1 MVAHVFNTPD
11 EGTSGMWKL
20 LEQSEDT
27 RPPRPGE
34 AREGTIV
41 RISPDSLLVNIG
53 LKSDGIIPTS
63 EMRTLT
69 PAMLSSMK
77 LGEAITVTVV
87 DPENEEGQVVLSWDK
102 ARIER
107 DWDNIKI
114 LSETG
119 QTVSCKVT
127 GYNRGGL
134 VAYVGNI
141 QGFIPL
147 SQLSNAPRPEAADDT
162 GAHMASMVGKT
173 LNTKVL
179 EINRLRSR
187 VILSEK
193 QASQENKVQQKE
205 RLLKELEVGKTVKGK
220 VSGISSFGVFV
231 NLGGADGLIHISELS
246 WGQVKNLEDMLNVGD
261 EIEVYVLKVDV
272 DTKKI
277 ALSLKRT
284 QQEPWALAESRY
296 REGQLVSATITRL
309 TNFGAF
315 AKLDSGLEGLIHI
328 SELSEK
334 RVNNPKEVVKEGD
347 AVTLKVLK
355 VEPEKRRIALS
366 LRQAAEEQAVASYR
380 AGLQTGGKQES
391 SETGVTTNG

>member
-11 EGTSGMWKL
+11 ETGMWKL

-53 LKSDGIIPTS
+53 LKADGIIPTS

-69 PAMLSSMK
+69 PEMLSSMK

-87 DPENEEGQVVLSWDK
+87 DPENEEGQVVLSWDR

-107 DWDNIKI
+107 DWDDIKTI
-114 LSETG
+114 SETG
-119 QTVSCKVT
+119 QTVKCKVT

-147 SQLSNAPRPEAADDT
+147 SQLSSAPKAEAPDDT
-162 GAHMASMVGKT
+162 GAYMAPMIGKILT
-173 LNTKVL
+173 AKVL
-179 EINRLRSR
+179 EINRLRNR
-187 VILSEK
+187 VVLSER
-193 QASQENKVQQKE
+193 QASQENRAQQKD
-205 RLLKELEVGKTVKGK
+205 RLLKELEVGKTVRGK

-231 NLGGADGLIHISELS
+231 NLGGADGLIHISELA
-246 WGQVKNLEDMLNVGD
+246 WEQVKNPEDIVKVGD
-261 EIEVYVLKVDV
+261 EIEVYVLKIDV

-284 QQEPWALAESRY
+284 QQEPWALAEEKY
-296 REGQLVSATITRL
+296 KEGQLVNATITRL

-334 RVNNPKEVVKEGD
+334 RVTNPKEVVKEGD

-355 VEPEKRRIALS
+355 VEPDKRRIALS

-380 AGLQTGGKQES
+380 AGLQADDKQKS
-391 SETGVTTNG
+391 SETGVTNNG

>member
-11 EGTSGMWKL
+11 ETGMWKL

-53 LKSDGIIPTS
+53 LKADGIIPPT
-63 EMRTLT
+63 EMRSLT
-69 PAMLSSMK
+69 PEMLSAMK

-87 DPENEEGQVVLSWDK
+87 DSENKEGQVVLSWDR

-107 DWDNIKI
+107 DWDDIKSV
-114 LSETG
+114 SETG
-119 QTVSCKVT
+119 QTVKCKVT

-147 SQLSNAPRPEAADDT
+147 SQLSSAPKADAPDDT
-162 GAHMASMVGKT
+162 GAYLAPMIGKILT
-173 LNTKVL
+173 TKVL
-179 EINRLRSR
+179 EINRLRNR
-187 VILSEK
+187 VVLSER
-193 QASQENKVQQKE
+193 QASQENRAQQKD

-231 NLGGADGLIHISELS
+231 NLGGANGLIHISELA
-246 WGQVKNLEDMLNVGD
+246 WEQVKNPEDMVKVGD
-261 EIEVYVLKVDV
+261 EIEVYVLKIDV

-284 QQEPWALAESRY
+284 QQEPWALAEGKY
-296 REGQLVSATITRL
+296 KEGQLVNATITRL

-315 AKLDSGLEGLIHI
+315 AKLDSGMEGLIHI

-334 RVNNPKEVVKEGD
+334 RVTNPNEVVKEGD
-347 AVTLKVLK
+347 AVTLKLLK
-355 VEPEKRRIALS
+355 VEPDKRRMALS

-380 AGLQTGGKQES
+380 ASLQTDDKQKS
-391 SETGVTTNG
+391 LETGVTNNG

>member
-1 MVAHVFNTPD
+1 MVAHVFSTPD
-11 EGTSGMWKL
+11 EDVSGMWKL
-20 LEQSEDT
+20 LEQSENA

-53 LKSDGIIPTS
+53 LKSDGIIPIS

-69 PAMLSSMK
+69 PAMLSAMK

-107 DWDNIKI
+107 DWDNIESVSK
-114 LSETG
+114 TG
-119 QTVSCKVT
+119 QTVSCRVT

-147 SQLSNAPRPEAADDT
+147 SQISNAPKSDAADES
-162 GAHMASMVGKT
+162 GAHLAPMIGKT
-173 LNTKVL
+173 LTTKVL
-179 EINRLRSR
+179 EINRPRNR
-187 VILSEK
+187 VILSER
-193 QASQENKVQQKE
+193 QASQQDKFQQKE

-231 NLGGADGLIHISELS
+231 NLGGADGLIHISELA
-246 WGQVKNLEDMLNVGD
+246 WGQVKDPEEILHIGD
-261 EIEVYVLKVDV
+261 EIEVYVLRIDV

-284 QQEPWALAESRY
+284 QQEPWAKVEGQY
-296 REGQLVSATITRL
+296 TEGQLVSATITRL

-334 RVNNPKEVVKEGD
+334 RVNSPKEVVKEGD
-347 AVTLKVLK
+347 VVTLKVLK
-355 VEPEKRRIALS
+355 VEPDKRRIGLS

-380 AGLQTGGKQES
+380 ASIQTGGKQET
-391 SETGVTTNG
+391 SEMGVTKNG

>member
-193 QASQENKVQQKE
+193 QASQENKAQQKE

-246 WGQVKNLEDMLNVGD
+246 WRQVKNPEDMLNVGD

-284 QQEPWALAESRY
+284 QQEPWALAEGRY

>member
-11 EGTSGMWKL
+11 ETGMWKL

-53 LKSDGIIPTS
+53 LKADGIIPPT
-63 EMRTLT
+63 EMRSLT
-69 PAMLSSMK
+69 PEMLSAMK

-87 DPENEEGQVVLSWDK
+87 DPENKEGQVVLSWDR

-107 DWDNIKI
+107 DWDDIKSV
-114 LSETG
+114 SETG
-119 QTVSCKVT
+119 QTVKCKVT

-147 SQLSNAPRPEAADDT
+147 SQLSSAPKADAPDDT
-162 GAHMASMVGKT
+162 GAYLAPMIGKILT
-173 LNTKVL
+173 TKVL
-179 EINRLRSR
+179 EINRLRNR
-187 VILSEK
+187 VVLSER
-193 QASQENKVQQKE
+193 QASQENRAQQKD

-231 NLGGADGLIHISELS
+231 NLGGANGLIHISELA
-246 WGQVKNLEDMLNVGD
+246 WEQVKNPEDMVKVGD
-261 EIEVYVLKVDV
+261 EIEVYVLKIDV

-284 QQEPWALAESRY
+284 QQEPWALAEGKY
-296 REGQLVSATITRL
+296 KEGQLVNATITRL

-315 AKLDSGLEGLIHI
+315 AKLDSGMEGLIHI

-334 RVNNPKEVVKEGD
+334 RVTNPNEVVKEGD
-347 AVTLKVLK
+347 AVTLKLLK
-355 VEPEKRRIALS
+355 VEPDKRRMALS

-380 AGLQTGGKQES
+380 ASLQTDDKQKS
-391 SETGVTTNG
+391 LETGVTNNG

>member
-1 MVAHVFNTPD
+1 MVAHVFSTPD
-11 EGTSGMWKL
+11 EDVSGMWKL
-20 LEQSEDT
+20 LEQSENT
-27 RPPRPGE
+27 RPARPGE

-53 LKSDGIIPTS
+53 LKADGIVPTT

-69 PAMLSSMK
+69 PEILSTLK
-77 LGEAITVTVV
+77 LGEAITLTVIE
-87 DPENEEGQVVLSWDK
+87 PENEEGQVTLSWDK
-102 ARIER
+102 ARVER
-107 DWDNIKI
+107 DWDNIEATSKN
-114 LSETG
+114 G

-147 SQLSNAPRPEAADDT
+147 SQISNAPKTDAADET
-162 GAHMASMVGKT
+162 GAHLAPMIGKMLT
-173 LNTKVL
+173 TKVL
-179 EINRLRSR
+179 EINRPRNR

-193 QASQENKVQQKE
+193 QASQENRALQKD

-231 NLGGADGLIHISELS
+231 NLGGADGLIHVSELA
-246 WGQVKNLEDMLNVGD
+246 WGQAKNPEEMLHIGD
-261 EIEVYVLKVDV
+261 EIEVYVLKIDV

-284 QQEPWALAESRY
+284 QQEPWAGVEGRY
-296 REGQLVSATITRL
+296 VEGQLVNATITRL

-315 AKLDSGLEGLIHI
+315 AKLDSGLEGLVHI

-347 AVTLKVLK
+347 VVTLKVLK
-355 VEPEKRRIALS
+355 VEPDKRRIALS

-380 AGLQTGGKQES
+380 ASIQAGGKQET
-391 SETGVTTNG
+391 SETGVTKNG